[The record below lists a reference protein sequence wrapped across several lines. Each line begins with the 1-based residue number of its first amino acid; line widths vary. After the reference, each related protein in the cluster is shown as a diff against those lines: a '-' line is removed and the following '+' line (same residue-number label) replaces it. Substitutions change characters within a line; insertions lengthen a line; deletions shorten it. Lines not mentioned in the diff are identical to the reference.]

1 MVESI
6 NERAERCGLSASYFC
21 RADASVFR
29 WLSRTADQ
37 LVVCRSG
44 EEDYLLELISLF
56 RDRLK
61 PIIFDTDD
69 LVVDPSYARQIAYAV
84 GQDLGL
90 PETLNYWHAYTSR
103 MRAVAL
109 RCDAICTT
117 NKYLSRLASSSLGV
131 RGLVIQNS
139 MNMGQLKFSKM
150 LYEQKRRQPSA
161 RSQRFTI
168 GYFSGSP
175 SHLRDFA
182 MMSEALAALMSQR
195 DDAELLICGFI
206 ELSDSLLPFR
216 DRVIVEPFRDHLSLQ
231 GLIAKCEISIAPL
244 EYSTFTNCKSE
255 LKYFE
260 SAVVGT
266 LCIASPTF
274 VFRSVIE
281 HGVNGWI
288 SRSHQWGD
296 VLNMALDLQEQERA
310 QMMQN
315 ACGSAL
321 SRFGPEALWQA
332 LVKSFAL
339 KSQLTIP

>member
-1 MVESI
+1 
-6 NERAERCGLSASYFC
+6 
-21 RADASVFR
+21 
-29 WLSRTADQ
+29 
-37 LVVCRSG
+37 
-44 EEDYLLELISLF
+44 
-56 RDRLK
+56 
-61 PIIFDTDD
+61 
-69 LVVDPSYARQIAYAV
+69 
-84 GQDLGL
+84 
-90 PETLNYWHAYTSR
+90 
-103 MRAVAL
+103 
-109 RCDAICTT
+109 
-117 NKYLSRLASSSLGV
+117 
-131 RGLVIQNS
+131 
-139 MNMGQLKFSKM
+139 
-150 LYEQKRRQPSA
+150 
-161 RSQRFTI
+161 
-168 GYFSGSP
+168 
-175 SHLRDFA
+175 
-182 MMSEALAALMSQR
+182 
-195 DDAELLICGFI
+195 
-206 ELSDSLLPFR
+206 
-216 DRVIVEPFRDHLSLQ
+216 
-231 GLIAKCEISIAPL
+231 
-244 EYSTFTNCKSE
+244 